1 MNKIGLNLARMA
13 WPIDPYGR
21 QQTHSETCYTS
32 HAGCAV
38 HRLADELEKLRDAA
52 KTLCDSVKE
61 QWGTGYSIQP
71 QWGIGYSICYTI
83 DKEKLDELRQLLP
96 KEPQ

>member
-32 HAGCAV
+32 HVGCAV
-38 HRLADELEKLRDAA
+38 HRLADEIEM
-52 KTLCDSVKE
+52 
-61 QWGTGYSIQP
+61 
-71 QWGIGYSICYTI
+71 
-83 DKEKLDELRQLLP
+83 LRQAIGEFVQHDESGWHGIKWCDALDRLYEIADEA

>member
-32 HAGCAV
+32 HVGCAV
-38 HRLADELEKLRDAA
+38 HRLADELEQLRDAA
-52 KTLCDSVKE
+52 MDVCNNARESEEPDRYSVSVTLVHNL
-61 QWGTGYSIQP
+61 QFLLTGM
-71 QWGIGYSICYTI
+71 
-83 DKEKLDELRQLLP
+83 
-96 KEPQ
+96 

>member
-32 HAGCAV
+32 HVGCAV
-38 HRLADELEKLRDAA
+38 HRLADQLEQLHNAAMDVCNNARELEEPDRYSVSA
-52 KTLCDSVKE
+52 TLIHNL
-61 QWGTGYSIQP
+61 QFLLTGM
-71 QWGIGYSICYTI
+71 
-83 DKEKLDELRQLLP
+83 
-96 KEPQ
+96 

>member
-38 HRLADELEKLRDAA
+38 HRLADEIEMLRKAIGEFVQHDESGWHGIKWCDAVDRLYEIA
-52 KTLCDSVKE
+52 DEAKE
-61 QWGTGYSIQP
+61 QA
-71 QWGIGYSICYTI
+71 
-83 DKEKLDELRQLLP
+83 
-96 KEPQ
+96 

>member
-32 HAGCAV
+32 HVGCAV
-38 HRLADELEKLRDAA
+38 HRLVDQLEQLHNAAMDVCNNARESDEPDRYSVSV
-52 KTLCDSVKE
+52 TLIHNL
-61 QWGTGYSIQP
+61 QFLLTGM
-71 QWGIGYSICYTI
+71 
-83 DKEKLDELRQLLP
+83 
-96 KEPQ
+96 

>member
-38 HRLADELEKLRDAA
+38 HRLADNLEQLRDAA
-52 KTLCDSVKE
+52 MDVCNNARE
-61 QWGTGYSIQP
+61 
-71 QWGIGYSICYTI
+71 
-83 DKEKLDELRQLLP
+83 LDEPDRYSVSVTLVHNLRFLLMVM
-96 KEPQ
+96 

>member
-32 HAGCAV
+32 HVGCAV

-61 QWGTGYSIQP
+61 QWGTGYSI
-71 QWGIGYSICYTI
+71 CYTI
-83 DKEKLDELRQLLP
+83 DKKKLDALRQLLP

>member
-52 KTLCDSVKE
+52 QKVVDQAEDNSCMECYHEYKVLLSGSSVK
-61 QWGTGYSIQP
+61 SL
-71 QWGIGYSICYTI
+71 S
-83 DKEKLDELRQLLP
+83 DLLP